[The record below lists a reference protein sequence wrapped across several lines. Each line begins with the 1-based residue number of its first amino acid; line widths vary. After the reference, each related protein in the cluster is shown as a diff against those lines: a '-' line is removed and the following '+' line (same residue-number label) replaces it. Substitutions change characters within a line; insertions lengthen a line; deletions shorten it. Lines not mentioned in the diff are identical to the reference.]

1 MLWARIPKIDYF
13 CLNVK
18 IKYECF
24 QEDRQMEKTK
34 KKMIEDKTDKYIYKK
49 STMT

>member
-1 MLWARIPKIDYF
+1 MFPRG
-13 CLNVK
+13 
-18 IKYECF
+18 
-24 QEDRQMEKTK
+24 QTDRKNQK